1 MLHRTIFVALF
12 LLAGF
17 APLSAQFVESIE
29 VRVTNVDVVVTD
41 RNGNPVEGLTKD
53 DFEVS
58 EDGKAQSITNFYEIR
73 APKTAVAEAAAVPQA
88 EEPNAE
94 ARRRRILVFIDNYSI
109 HPFKRAE
116 VFKALDQHLAQI
128 VRDGDE
134 AMVVSWDNSLRVAT
148 PFTSDLDTVR
158 SALAAIEKR
167 GTGTSVQNARQMAK
181 AKVQAVLDAQQQ
193 RGRRGMR
200 GSPMTNYD
208 EVASVIRAYAAEVAQ
223 TTKLLIA
230 ALRTMV
236 AMMGGTE
243 GKKVVIYA
251 GAHLPENPAL
261 EMYAWLL
268 QKTGTDI
275 DTASQVP
282 FSEAARLSLSQNIRD
297 IARTANASGVTMYMI
312 DTADPDGDGA
322 ESNEAPDPA
331 TAFAEF
337 TNTASTFQ
345 MLARSTG
352 GMAITGS
359 RNFELAVRTVAND
372 LASYYS
378 LGYRTNDAKAGAHKV
393 TVRAKNP
400 AYKVRSRSSV
410 VAKSNDELTSD
421 RVLANIYSQ
430 TSTQNFKITIS
441 SGAPQRES
449 RGVYRVPVTI
459 TMPSTLTLLRQG
471 DELVGGFDVF
481 VAVGDQTGATSEVTK
496 VPQPVRI
503 PASAEAQL
511 RSQPIVWRTDLLVR
525 KGESRLS
532 AVVVDQLS
540 NESGSAQLK
549 LELR

>member
-1 MLHRTIFVALF
+1 MLHRTILAAM
-12 LLAGF
+12 LLLGSA
-17 APLSAQFVESIE
+17 AAASAQFVESIE

-41 RNGNPVEGLTKD
+41 PNGNPVEGLTKD
-53 DFEVS
+53 DFEVL
-58 EDGKAQSITNFYEIR
+58 EDGKPQTISNFYEIR
-73 APKTAVAEAAAVPQA
+73 APRISATEQAVPAPA
-88 EEPNAE
+88 EEPGADS
-94 ARRRRILVFIDNYSI
+94 RRRRVLVFIDNYSI
-109 HPFKRAE
+109 HPFKRSE

-158 SALAAIEKR
+158 TALSAIEKR

-181 AKVQAVLDAQQQ
+181 TKVQAVLDAQQQ

-200 GSPMTNYD
+200 GSPMSNYD

-275 DTASQVP
+275 DSASQVP
-282 FSEAARLSLSQNIRD
+282 FSEAARLSLSQNLRE

-312 DTADPDGDGA
+312 DTADPDGYT
-322 ESNEAPDPA
+322 ESNELVDPA

-378 LGYRTNDAKAGAHKV
+378 LGYRTSDAAAGAHKV
-393 TVRAKNP
+393 TVRTKDRS
-400 AYKVRSRSSV
+400 YKVRSRSSV
-410 VAKSNDELTSD
+410 VAKSGDETTSD

-430 TSTQNFKITIS
+430 TSAQDFKVTVS
-441 SGAPQRES
+441 SGAPKRES

-459 TMPSTLTLLRQG
+459 TMPSTLTLLREG
-471 DELVGGFDVF
+471 NDLVGGFDVF
-481 VAVGDQTGATSEVTK
+481 IAVGDQTGATSDVTK
-496 VPQPVRI
+496 IPQPVRI

-511 RSQPIVWRTDLLVR
+511 RSQPITWRTEVLVR
-525 KGESRLS
+525 RGESRLS
-532 AVVVDQLS
+532 AVVVDRLS

-549 LELR
+549 LDLR